1 MKNISISASTIK
13 RYIDYLADA
22 FLLESCNRYDVK
34 GRKYIGTPL
43 KYYFSDLGIRNAL
56 LGFRQQ
62 EKPHLMENVIYNELR
77 YRGYS
82 VDIGNVEYNVVDE
95 KGANVRRMLE
105 VDFVC
110 NRGYKR
116 CYIQSALSLP
126 DKEKLASLLCIND
139 SFMKYVITGDIMK
152 KYQNDDGIVLMNV
165 FDFLLDK
172 ESV

>member
-1 MKNISISASTIK
+1 M
-13 RYIDYLADA
+13 
-22 FLLESCNRYDVK
+22 
-34 GRKYIGTPL
+34 
-43 KYYFSDLGIRNAL
+43 GIRNAL

-62 EKPHLMENVIYNELR
+62 EKTHLMENAIYNELR
-77 YRGYS
+77 YHGYN
-82 VDIGNVEYNVVDE
+82 VDIGNVEYNVVNE
-95 KGANVRRMLE
+95 KGTNVRRMLE

-126 DKEKLASLLCIND
+126 DKEKMQQELASLLRIND
-139 SFMKYVITGDIMK
+139 SFMKYVITGDIIK
-152 KYQNDDGIVLMNV
+152 KYQNVDGIVLMDV